1 LNKLYKYIKII
12 IKKKRDEKSSNK
24 RTLDFYSTLSKKIKL
39 SLGPSNKES
48 DSRLKSSGPTIN
60 NTEFEKPRKLISI
73 LSNPNKPKKRKHVSF
88 KPDGMLNNYYVFE
101 TEKEIDDRYEDGYK
115 QRKYGNARD
124 MDRNEGYNAF
134 SRMRNEMKQTIEY
147 YTPKLMAIPVI
158 EEKAKR
164 SQEKEFQKEY
174 ESDKNEV
181 YYLSNSLIPNS
192 PDEPDGSF
200 DKINIELKPSVKS
213 VTQVI
218 QLWND
223 EVKYIYYIMY
233 NYYQIPKM
241 RFINIH
247 VFIYT
252 Y

>member
-1 LNKLYKYIKII
+1 
-12 IKKKRDEKSSNK
+12 
-24 RTLDFYSTLSKKIKL
+24 
-39 SLGPSNKES
+39 
-48 DSRLKSSGPTIN
+48 LKSSGPTIN